1 MILEDLNIKGMVKN
15 HKLAGAISDCGW
27 NMFETMLKYKSEW
40 KSKRIEYIGRFEPS
54 SKICSTCGAMNNELT
69 LDVREWTCDNCNTT
83 HNRDRNAAN
92 NILSFGLR
100 NTGVERTFLEYVEQP
115 SLDGALKRKK
125 RLSSVI

>member
-1 MILEDLNIKGMVKN
+1 MVKN

-40 KSKRIEYIGRFEPS
+40 KGKKVEYIGRFEPS
-54 SKICSTCGAMNNELT
+54 SKICSNCGFKNNELT
-69 LDVREWTCDNCNTT
+69 LADREWTCEKCNTT

-100 NTGVERTFLEYVEQP
+100 NSAMEHSLEYVEQP